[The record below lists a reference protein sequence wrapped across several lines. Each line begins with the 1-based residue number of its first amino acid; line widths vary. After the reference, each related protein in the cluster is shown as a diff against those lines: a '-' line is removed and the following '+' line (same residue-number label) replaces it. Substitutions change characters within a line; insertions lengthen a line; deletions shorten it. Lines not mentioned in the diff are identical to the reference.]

1 MEYTLSWQN
10 KGGVVESGMTKW
22 ILALYNNSNTLIK
35 KVEDTNSQYLQNFT
49 PVTLKMP
56 LSSDEAKRQSSTG
69 NKMIVYY
76 DRISDAT
83 KLSESTVSFDVSK
96 MSINIEDVEQTSVTV
111 DSPPD
116 VNDRFWCLS
125 NDPIGDGKTN
135 KYKYLGNDEYKWIS
149 DTGSHDKI
157 INDCSK
163 YTYTGK
169 QVKAISNSEQCGP
182 DYGICPGTQCCSKG
196 GWCGGT
202 QGQTSIWCSIEKN
215 LYDGIQKV
223 DGHLTFS
230 GYQSQYDGKNIGDIE
245 IIKGNLIFSDVS
257 EYGRCGSQGYN
268 KKCPDDQCC
277 SYWGWCGGKQSKY
290 DHNYC
295 TTLKFNWSPFSVT
308 YNGNQSDYDGTGEEW
323 KPPTVDGSIKKIK
336 DMPEVVLQCIKN
348 DPLSRNWGTKYKWDE
363 PSKSIKKINSLPA
376 GAMQY
381 YIRDCDGV
389 KYGGLA

>member
-83 KLSESTVSFDVSK
+83 KLSESTVSFDASK
-96 MSINIEDVEQTSVTV
+96 LTINIEDVEKTSVTV
-111 DSPPD
+111 DSPFTD
-116 VNDRFWCLS
+116 VADVDDRFLCES
-125 NDPIGDGKTN
+125 NDPIGDGN
-135 KYKYLGNDEYKWIS
+135 NNIYKYLGNDEYKWIS
-149 DTGSHDKI
+149 DTGSRDKI

-169 QVKAISNSEQCGP
+169 QIKAINNSGRCGTK
-182 DYGICPGTQCCSKG
+182 YGICPRAQCCSEA
-196 GWCGGT
+196 GWCAGT
-202 QGQTSIWCSIEKN
+202 QGQSSDWCSRERN
-215 LYDGIQKV
+215 LYDGVQ
-223 DGHLTFS
+223 TFS
-230 GYQSQYDGKNIGDIE
+230 GHQSQYDGKNIGDIE
-245 IIKGNLIFSDVS
+245 ILKGKTIFSDVTS
-257 EYGRCGSQGYN
+257 FGGCGPKSYK

-295 TTLKFNWSPFSVT
+295 SVFGNLNWSTWTWT
-308 YNGNQSDYDGTGEEW
+308 YKGRQSDYDGTGEEW
-323 KPPTVDGSIKKIK
+323 KPPTVTGTKKKIK
-336 DMPEVVLQCIKN
+336 DMPEVVLKCKKN
-348 DPLSRNWGTKYKWDE
+348 DPLSKNWGTTYKWDE
-363 PSKSIKKINSLPA
+363 PSKSIKKIDLLPA
-376 GAMQY
+376 GAIQY
-381 YIRDCDGV
+381 YIDDCDGV
-389 KYGGLA
+389 KYGGKG